1 MPNLAS
7 MSTMVA
13 ELRVQSSNKHLI
25 SRPGGEAKTIYHFDH
40 LKNLNECQRPQ
51 TPSADLNMCMD
62 DQVEVGAVILQG
74 RKGVNLRGFR
84 IIN

>member
-7 MSTMVA
+7 MLTMVA

-40 LKNLNECQRPQ
+40 LKNLNERQWPQ
-51 TPSADLNMCMD
+51 TPSADLILCLD
-62 DQVEVGAVILQG
+62 DQAEVGAVTLQG
-74 RKGVNLRGFR
+74 KRVLTYEVLE
-84 IIN
+84 